1 MVEHNR
7 NFLKLCDEIIFLGP
21 GAGKDGGFIVK
32 KDENIVYQ
40 FSRGLRSKIFIF
52 YGHFNNTEHILNQAG
67 YQDKT
72 FLGKSRKNPVSPCY
86 YQKNY

>member
-1 MVEHNR
+1 M
-7 NFLKLCDEIIFLGP
+7 IIVNP
-21 GAGKDGGFIVK
+21 VK
-32 KDENIVYQ
+32 KDENVAYQ
-40 FSRGLRSKIFIF
+40 FPRGSRLRIIFF
-52 YGHFNNTEHILNQAG
+52 YKGFNNTEYILNQAG